1 MNPDLDFLESIAAD
15 MVNAL
20 RPLRFGPPITHVYN
34 PLEYARESLGQYE
47 SKFASTPKEVVFLGM
62 NP

>member
-1 MNPDLDFLESIAAD
+1 MNPDLDCLESIVAE

-34 PLEYARESLGQYE
+34 PLEYARESLRQYHAN
-47 SKFASTPKEVVFLGM
+47 FASTPKEVG
-62 NP
+62 